1 MVPQEP
7 ALERVALCAA
17 TSSTQQ
23 RVLVEPGGHRYDAL
37 MKKSIL
43 GIGAVL
49 IGLIAITVFRAI
61 TVFEDVQLAPAEN
74 LARVELDEQQVV
86 ERMAG
91 AIRFRTISHDDRSNF
106 DADAFLAFHD
116 YLRESFP
123 LVHERADLTLI
134 NDFSLVFHIA
144 GSDPSLK
151 PVMLMGHM
159 DVVPVDDVTLAKWTH
174 DPFAGAVVDGEIWG
188 RGTIDDKLSVMS
200 FLEAVEALI
209 RDGIEP
215 RRSLYL
221 SFGHDEEVGGQ
232 DGAKAVAEHFEEQ
245 GIEFE
250 FVVDE
255 GGVVLDDVIESVD
268 RPVAL
273 IGVAEKGYLNLR
285 LRVDAPGGH
294 SSTPPPQSGLG
305 ILSRAI
311 VKLEE
316 NPFPAELTHVKKTF
330 HAFAPHAS
338 FTRRLA
344 MGNTWLFGPAIR
356 AVLVN
361 DNAMAAAMRTT
372 TAATMASGSSKSN
385 ILPTRAEAVVNFRIL
400 PGETAESVRERV
412 VDIIDDERVEVIM
425 GTNIN
430 PSPVSPTNSTGY
442 ELLAQTIRGFDD
454 DILVAP
460 NLLSGG
466 TDARYFHAVSPN
478 VYRFVM
484 VRATADTLKIIHG
497 IDERI
502 AVEDYL
508 MAIRFYYALI
518 RRATG

>member
-1 MVPQEP
+1 
-7 ALERVALCAA
+7 
-17 TSSTQQ
+17 
-23 RVLVEPGGHRYDAL
+23 
-37 MKKSIL
+37 MKKLLL
-43 GIGAVL
+43 GSGAVL
-49 IGLIAITVFRAI
+49 AGLIVIAVFRAG
-61 TVFEDVQLAPAEN
+61 TVFEDVQHPPAEN
-74 LARVELDEQQVV
+74 LAQVELNEGEVV

-106 DADAFLAFHD
+106 DADAFLAFHE

-123 LVHERADLTLI
+123 LVHERAELTLI
-134 NDFSLVFHIA
+134 NDYSLLFHIA

-159 DVVPVDDVTLAKWTH
+159 DVVPVDDVTLAEWTH
-174 DPFAGAVVDGEIWG
+174 DPFAGQIIDGEIWG
-188 RGTIDDKLSVMS
+188 RGALDDKLSVMS

-209 RDGIEP
+209 RDGFEP
-215 RRSLYL
+215 ERSLYL

-232 DGAKAVAEHFEEQ
+232 EGAKAVAEHLQ
-245 GIEFE
+245 ARGVEFE

-255 GGVVLDDVIESVD
+255 GGVVLDGIIQSVD
-268 RPVAL
+268 RPVAM

-294 SSTPPPQSGLG
+294 SSRPPPQSGLG

-311 VKLEE
+311 VKLED
-316 NPFPAELTHVKKTF
+316 NPFPTELTHVKKTF
-330 HAFAPHAS
+330 AAYAAHAK
-338 FTRRLA
+338 FTDRLA
-344 MGNTWLFGPAIR
+344 MGNTWLLGPVIEA
-356 AVLVN
+356 ALVN
-361 DNAMAAAMRTT
+361 DQAVAAAMRTT

-400 PGETAESVRERV
+400 PGDTAQSIQERV
-412 VDIIDDERVEVIM
+412 IEIIDDDRVDVIM
-425 GTNIN
+425 ETNID
-430 PSPVSPTNSTGY
+430 PSPVSPTDSMGY

-460 NLLSGG
+460 NLLIGG

-478 VYRFVM
+478 VYRFIM
-484 VRATADTLKIIHG
+484 VRANADTLNIVHG

-502 AVEDYL
+502 AIEDYL
-508 MAIRFYYALI
+508 TAIRFYYALI
-518 RRATG
+518 SKATG